1 MRFFRGIRNK
11 FIASY
16 LLFGLVP
23 LLVISYQSFHSA
35 SASLER
41 HASNQL
47 SDLTMK
53 TASQTRQRYQEIVK
67 DLDLLAGY
75 PFIQLAFLQFS
86 FGQRLET
93 VNFKLQR
100 YKNRNDLY
108 ARISLISL
116 DGEMILTIPED
127 RSRRAAAN
135 IDQNRLKLAALTD
148 NYFSGVVFD
157 HPEGPLLIFSKR
169 VYDFE
174 HPTIPVGLL
183 AFYIRLDSLTHF
195 VEELDAD
202 SDAIGFVYDH
212 SHELFLQNRPL
223 PLDPRGQFAPRAGDE
238 VRIVDDRDNKLFF
251 AAVPE
256 LNWTVGFTLPSA
268 VLFDDINALK
278 SQNLLFALTIAAL
291 ALLTTLFFV
300 RRITEPIGS
309 LIEGAQQFSEGNLS
323 HRIAMR
329 GEGEMQRL
337 GEEFNAMAQKLA
349 AREKQIRTVDRLA
362 SLGILAAGIAH
373 EVRNPLAGMKSCA
386 QLMQRKAISPEVA
399 ELAAG
404 VNEEI
409 QRLDAIVRQLLEFAR
424 PAEAEK
430 TAVNLAEVFDRVL
443 EMTRGPLEKT
453 GIAIVRDLHEVPPVF
468 VDARQTQQIL
478 LNLILNSAQAM
489 PDGGTLRL
497 FLGLEQNRVTATVAD
512 TGCGIPEEHLERIFD
527 PFFTLHPGGTG
538 LGLSMAHSLMEEN
551 AIRWQV
557 DSRPGAGTTFR
568 LFFPPLPAE

>member
-47 SDLTMK
+47 SDLTIK

-100 YKNRNDLY
+100 YKSRNDLY

-116 DGEMILTIPED
+116 DGDLILTIPED
-127 RSRRAAAN
+127 SARRAAAN
-135 IDQNRLKLAALTD
+135 IDQSRLRLAALTD

-212 SHELFLQNRPL
+212 SHELFLQNRTL
-223 PLDPRGQFAPRAGDE
+223 PLDPRAQFPQRAGDE
-238 VRIVDDRDNKLFF
+238 VRLVDDRDNKLFF
-251 AAVPE
+251 AGVPE
-256 LNWTVGFTLPSA
+256 LNWTVGFTLPTE

-278 SQNLLFALTIAAL
+278 SQNLLFALAIATF

-323 HRIAMR
+323 HRITMR

-337 GEEFNAMAQKLA
+337 GEEFNAMAEKLA

-430 TAVNLAEVFDRVL
+430 TSVKLAEVFDRAL
-443 EMTRGPLEKT
+443 EMTRGPLEKA
-453 GIAIVRDLHEVPPVF
+453 GITILRDLHEVPPVF

-478 LNLILNSAQAM
+478 LNLMLNSAQAM
-489 PDGGTLRL
+489 PEGGTLHL
-497 FLGLEQNRVTATVAD
+497 SLALEQNLVTATVAD
-512 TGCGIPEEHLERIFD
+512 TGCGIPEEHLEHIFD

>member
-157 HPEGPLLIFSKR
+157 HPEGPLLIFCKR

-223 PLDPRGQFAPRAGDE
+223 PLDPRGQFPPRAGDE

-251 AAVPE
+251 AGVPE
-256 LNWTVGFTLPSA
+256 LNWTVGFTLPSE

-278 SQNLLFALTIAAL
+278 SQNLLFALTIATL

-337 GEEFNAMAQKLA
+337 GEEFNAMAEKLA

-386 QLMQRKAISPEVA
+386 QLMQRKAISLEVA

-443 EMTRGPLEKT
+443 EMTRGPLEKA
-453 GIAIVRDLHEVPPVF
+453 GITIVRDLHEVPPVF

-497 FLGLEQNRVTATVAD
+497 FLGFEQNRVTATVAD

-557 DSRPGAGTTFR
+557 DSRPGSGTTFR